1 MLIIAIILWK
11 DGEITVSDMSGEG
24 DISNALQL
32 CKALV
37 RHDEVAPRYVAKEV
51 QLITINDGEIKRLYK
66 GRKTDAR

>member
-11 DGEITVSDMSGEG
+11 DGEITVSDMSGAV
-24 DISNALQL
+24 DIPNALQL

-37 RHDEVAPRYVAKEV
+37 RHDGDTPRYVAKEV

-66 GRKTDAR
+66 GRKPDEN